1 MIGTT
6 VGHYRIIRRL
16 EDRGGDTY
24 LARDERLERDVTLK
38 FLPLDAATDE
48 IQQAR
53 IRSEARA
60 ATALDH
66 PGVAAIYEVDE
77 ADGKTIVSMEHVEGT
92 PLSEIMGE
100 YGLPAVDVTRYGIQI
115 ADALAHAHEHGVAHR
130 DLKSRNVMIT
140 PDSNAKILDFG
151 LPPPISGPALLELI
165 KSKKPLE
172 KGTVASTLPYLAPET
187 LRGNPPDSRSDLWAL
202 GVLLYEMITGKLPF
216 NGKTA
221 YEMSSSILH
230 ETAVP
235 LPEQTPAGLRA
246 VIERSLTKVPKRR
259 YLWAIEV
266 LAALR
271 TPEARRN

>member
-6 VGHYRIIRRL
+6 LGHYRILRKL
-16 EDRGGDTY
+16 GDRGGEVY
-24 LARDERLERDVTLK
+24 LAHDERLDRDVALK

-60 ATALDH
+60 ASALEH
-66 PGVAAIYEVDE
+66 PNAAAIYEVDE
-77 ADGKTIVSMEHVEGT
+77 ADGKTFVSMEHVEGT
-92 PLSEIMGE
+92 PLSQMLGE
-100 YGLPAVDVTRYGIQI
+100 YGLPVVDVIRYGIQI

-130 DLKSRNVMIT
+130 DLKSQNVMIT
-140 PDSNAKILDFG
+140 PDANVKVLDFG
-151 LPPPISGPALLELI
+151 LPPTLSGAALPEVI
-165 KSKKPLE
+165 KSRNPLG
-172 KGTVASTLPYLAPET
+172 KGPIAGTLPYVAPET

-216 NGKTA
+216 TGATA

-230 ETAVP
+230 ETAAP
-235 LPEQTPAGLRA
+235 LPEQTPEGLRA

-259 YLWAIEV
+259 YPWAIEV

-271 TPEARRN
+271 AARS

>member
-6 VGHYRIIRRL
+6 FGHYRIIRKIGAGG
-16 EDRGGDTY
+16 RGDVY
-24 LARDERLERDVTLK
+24 LARDERLDRDVALK
-38 FLPLDAATDE
+38 FLPMDAATDE
-48 IQQAR
+48 IHQAR

-60 ATALDH
+60 ASALEH
-66 PGVAAIYEVDE
+66 PNVAAIYEVDE
-77 ADGKTIVSMEHVEGT
+77 ADGKTFVSMEHVEGT
-92 PLSEIMGE
+92 PLSQMIGE
-100 YGLPAVDVTRYGIQI
+100 YGLPAADVTRYGTQI

-140 PDSNAKILDFG
+140 PDSNAKVLDFG
-151 LPPPISGPALLELI
+151 LPAPFSSAALLEVI
-165 KSKKPLE
+165 GSKSPLG
-172 KGTVASTLPYLAPET
+172 KGPIATTLPYMAPET

-202 GVLLYEMITGKLPF
+202 GVLLYEMITGRLPF
-216 NGKTA
+216 HGKTA

-230 ETAVP
+230 ETAAP

-271 TPEARRN
+271 GARG